1 MYEPTDMIPIY
12 LYTGP
17 ETGERDAAVQAVKDS
32 LKKKYGDT
40 EQYSFYA
47 SETSAE
53 EFMAVLQ
60 NESLFSPSVCVTV
73 KNADS
78 IKKKDDVDTLISWIE
93 SSPPETNVLILIS
106 DEISIDSKIE
116 KAVPASNKKI
126 FWEMFEDRKIPWIKS
141 FCANNG
147 YRISTEAA
155 ETLLELAENNT
166 GALANECA
174 RFFVCFP
181 KEHEI
186 TGDDVESI
194 VSHNRE
200 ENAFSLFDCMAN
212 PEDSPTSRF
221 ENSLEI
227 LQKIRL
233 SKENSS
239 VMIIAGLTSC
249 FRKLCVWHKL
259 SAAGTADDFNLKING
274 FSGKKIRSQYS
285 RASRLWSIG
294 QAAAILALL
303 ASADIGIRS
312 GGNRFEA
319 IILQKLIYEICIK
332 KGATSAVYEPYLF

>member
-1 MYEPTDMIPIY
+1 MIPIY

-17 ETGERDAAVQAVKDS
+17 ETGERDAAVQTVKDS
-32 LKKKYGDT
+32 LKKKYGNI

-47 SETSAE
+47 SETPVE

-166 GALANECA
+166 GALANECS

-181 KEHEI
+181 KDHEI
-186 TGDDVESI
+186 TVDDVESI

-200 ENAFSLFDCMAN
+200 ENAFSLFDCMA
-212 PEDSPTSRF
+212 SPQDTPAARL
-221 ENSLEI
+221 ENSLEV

-259 SAAGTADDFNLKING
+259 SSAGTSDDFNLKING
-274 FSGKKIRSQYS
+274 FSGKKIRTQYL
-285 RASRLWSIG
+285 RASKTWSVG
-294 QAAAILALL
+294 QTAAILALL
-303 ASADIGIRS
+303 ASADVGIRS
-312 GGNRFEA
+312 GGNRFED

-332 KGATSAVYEPYLF
+332 KGATSAVYDPDLF